1 MTSWRKRQR
10 NSRGEARAEGAV
22 VVWIEDHLKERREAL
37 MESMTT

>member
-1 MTSWRKRQR
+1 MKARELEE
-10 NSRGEARAEGAV
+10 EARAEGAV